1 MMYIIDKHPSNELV
15 PWVLFAVIVPKDD
28 GSSYEPLDAHKLNKV
43 LISINSP
50 IPKQE
55 DIKVQ
60 LLGSKIFSKLD
71 FKFAFW
77 QLELHANSCYF
88 TVFHENSKLCYTC
101 LIMGVKIA
109 HSELNAV
116 LRPLFG
122 HIPHVFYP
130 Q

>member
-1 MMYIIDKHPSNELV
+1 MYIIDKHPSNELV

-60 LLGSKIFSKLD
+60 LPGSKIFSKLD

-88 TVFHENSKLCYTC
+88 TVFHENNKLYYYTC

-109 HSELNAV
+109 QSELNAV